1 MSKVVVIGGGA
12 AGMMAAIAAAQQG
25 NCVILLEKN
34 EKLGKKVY
42 ITGKGRCNFT
52 NACDTSQL
60 FSAVISNPKFLYSA
74 FYGFSNEMVME
85 FFEKQGMPYKVE
97 RGNRV
102 FPLSDHSSDV
112 IRTLQNVLQK
122 LGVRLCFHTR
132 AVKIETKDHTV
143 CGVRAFRTDEKNR
156 NGQEE
161 FFNADQ
167 VIVATGGCSY
177 PSTGSGGDGYQWAQ
191 KLGHQVTSLR
201 PALVPLVTKE
211 PYIPDM
217 QGLSLKNVEL
227 SLKTLRGKVIF
238 REFGEMLFTHFGV
251 SGPLVLSASS
261 MVGKI
266 LEQEGELRALID
278 LKPALSEGQLEERL
292 LREFAS
298 GANRQLSNVMRALLP
313 LKMISPLILLSEI
326 SEKKPVREITKEERA
341 RLRDLLKS
349 FPFTVCGT
357 RGFGEAIVTQGGIS
371 VRDINPSTM
380 ESKKMKGL
388 YFAGEIL
395 DLDALT
401 GGYNLQ
407 IAWSTGYLAGNSI
420 IAE

>member
-12 AGMMAAIAAAQQG
+12 AGMMAAIAAAQRN

-60 FSAVISNPKFLYSA
+60 FSAVVSNPKFLYSA
-74 FYGFSNEMVME
+74 FYGFSNDMVME
-85 FFEKQGMPYKVE
+85 FFEKHGMPYKVE

-102 FPLSDHSSDV
+102 FPSSNHSSDV
-112 IRTLQNVLQK
+112 IRTLQKTLQK
-122 LGVRLCFHTR
+122 LGVKVFFHTK
-132 AVKIETKDHTV
+132 VLEIKTQEHKV
-143 CGVRAFRTDEKNR
+143 CGVRAIRTDR
-156 NGQEE
+156 TDQRATEE
-161 FFNADQ
+161 FFEADR

-177 PSTGSGGDGYQWAQ
+177 PSTGSVGDGYQWAK

-201 PALVPLVTKE
+201 PALVPFVAKESYVT
-211 PYIPDM
+211 DM
-217 QGLSLKNVEL
+217 QGLSLKNVEFI
-227 SLKTLRGKVIF
+227 LKTQNGKTIY

-261 MVGKI
+261 IVGSK
-266 LEQEGELRALID
+266 LESEGELRAFID
-278 LKPALSEGQLEERL
+278 LKPALSETQLEERL

-298 GANRQLSNVMRALLP
+298 GANRQLLNVMRALLP
-313 LKMISPLILLSEI
+313 AKMILPLVRLSKV
-326 SEKKPVREITKEERA
+326 SEKKSVRDITREERG
-341 RLRDLLKS
+341 RLREMLKS
-349 FPFTVCGT
+349 FPFTVRGT
-357 RGFGEAIVTQGGIS
+357 RGFDEAIVTQGGVS

-380 ESKKMKGL
+380 ESKKTNGL
-388 YFAGEIL
+388 YFVGEIL

-420 IAE
+420 AAE